1 MRGRIVTVDPREDGV
16 SLFLVERREK
26 RSVVGVAISQ
36 DRRNENGK
44 SPTCRFSKGAI
55 RVNDPLFFLSFFL
68 YFFRFSLFF
77 LELER
82 IAQFTRYQ

>member
-44 SPTCRFSKGAI
+44 SPTCRFSKEAI
-55 RVNDPLFFLSFFL
+55 RVNDPLFFSFFL